1 MKTNTDIQ
9 KLKDKSF
16 VLKSIIDKKSIDS
29 NHQKVLLEIQK
40 NFKTKGFRPGKAP
53 LNLIEQESDPKAVL
67 EEVITRTISEDYSAK
82 LKEHDLK
89 PICDPMVKILTKS
102 IDYGM
107 DWEIEY
113 TGCEMPEVEITPK
126 AYEVIKEL
134 KDKNIDKI
142 IEILIDNSK
151 VEIPK
156 MLAEKEK
163 EWKVNLIID
172 KIAQT
177 EKIQVSSDE
186 IRSVLATNP
195 TLGKDINF
203 VFYLIRQ
210 QKVFNYLQS
219 LK

>member
-16 VLKSIIDKKSIDS
+16 VIKSIIDKKSIDS

-53 LNLIEQESDPKAVL
+53 LTLIEQESDPKAIL
-67 EEVITRTISEDYSAK
+67 EEVITRTISEDYSNK
-82 LKEHDLK
+82 LKEYDLK
-89 PICDPMVKILTKS
+89 PICDPSVKILTKS
-102 IDYGM
+102 VDYGM

-113 TGCEMPEVEITPK
+113 TGCEIPEVEITQK
-126 AYEVIKEL
+126 AYEEIKEL

-142 IEILIDNSK
+142 IEILVANSN
-151 VEIPK
+151 VIIPK

-172 KIAQT
+172 KIAQD
-177 EKIQVSSDE
+177 EKIQVSSEE
-186 IRSVLATNP
+186 IRSVLTSNP
-195 TLGKDINF
+195 ALGKDINF

-210 QKVFNYLQS
+210 QKVFSYLQS

>member
-1 MKTNTDIQ
+1 MKTNTNIQ
-9 KLKDKSF
+9 KLEDKSF
-16 VLKSIIDKKSIDS
+16 IIKSTIDKKAIDS

-67 EEVITRTISEDYSAK
+67 EEVISRTISEDYSNK
-82 LKEHDLK
+82 IKENNLQ

-102 IDYGM
+102 VDYGM
-107 DWEIEY
+107 DWEVEY
-113 TGCEMPEVEITPK
+113 NACEMPEVEITPK
-126 AYEVIKEL
+126 AYEEIKKM
-134 KDKNIDKI
+134 KDKNVDKI
-142 IEILIDNSK
+142 IEILLENSK
-151 VEIPK
+151 IEIPK
-156 MLAEKEK
+156 MLAQKEK

-172 KIAQT
+172 KIAQN

-186 IRSVLATNP
+186 IRAVLASNP
-195 TLGKDINF
+195 SLGKDINL

-210 QKVFNYLQS
+210 QKVFSHLQS